1 MRRFHR
7 GSGLYLRRSAR
18 ARLLLAVLFL
28 ILMAFWVNSRLEP
41 VVEDLTVNEAR
52 ARAVQV
58 ISAAVEDSLAGQD
71 QPVASMVAIQY
82 KESGEIASLS
92 TDMAEMNNL
101 KASLLADVQE
111 ELGESVHIDLGVPI
125 GTLLGG
131 GLLHG
136 RGPEVPL
143 RITLSG
149 NIEAGFESEF
159 TSAGINQTQHTV
171 NLRVRTTIY
180 TFLAGKQGSAEVET
194 TVPVAETVIVG
205 EVPQMMANLQG
216 K

>member
-149 NIEAGFESEF
+149 NIEADFESEF

-171 NLRVRTTIY
+171 NLWVRTTIY

-205 EVPQMMANLQG
+205 EVPQMMASLQS

>member
-41 VVEDLTVNEAR
+41 VVEDFTVNEAR

-149 NIEAGFESEF
+149 NIEADFESEF

>member
-58 ISAAVEDSLAGQD
+58 ISAAVEDSLADQD

-149 NIEAGFESEF
+149 NIEADFESEF

>member
-7 GSGLYLRRSAR
+7 GSGLYLHRSAR

-149 NIEAGFESEF
+149 NIEADFESEF

>member
-58 ISAAVEDSLAGQD
+58 ISAAVEDSLTGQD

-149 NIEAGFESEF
+149 NIEADFESEF

>member
-1 MRRFHR
+1 M
-7 GSGLYLRRSAR
+7 
-18 ARLLLAVLFL
+18 LLAVLFL
-28 ILMAFWVNSRLEP
+28 ILMAFWENSRLEP
-41 VVEDLTVNEAR
+41 GVEDLTVNEAR

-58 ISAAVEDSLAGQD
+58 ISAAVEESLAGKG

-82 KESGEIASLS
+82 KESGEIASLA

-149 NIEAGFESEF
+149 NIEADF
-159 TSAGINQTQHTV
+159 
-171 NLRVRTTIY
+171 
-180 TFLAGKQGSAEVET
+180 
-194 TVPVAETVIVG
+194 
-205 EVPQMMANLQG
+205 
-216 K
+216 